1 MKMLLALSVI
11 ALTSCTNTMKVLD
24 GADYICINGE
34 LSGIYTGSG
43 AVGRGLKIPEGVEL
57 TPELLEALCTR

>member
-1 MKMLLALSVI
+1 MKILILMTAI

-43 AVGRGLKIPEGVEL
+43 AVGRGLKIPEGVVL

>member
-1 MKMLLALSVI
+1 MKMLLALPVI

-43 AVGRGLKIPEGVEL
+43 AVGRGLKIPEGVVL

>member
-1 MKMLLALSVI
+1 MKMLLALPVI

-43 AVGRGLKIPEGVEL
+43 AVGRGLKIPDGVEL

>member
-1 MKMLLALSVI
+1 MKILILMTAI

-43 AVGRGLKIPEGVEL
+43 AVGRGLKIPEGVVL
-57 TPELLEALCTR
+57 TPDLLEALCTR

>member
-1 MKMLLALSVI
+1 MKILILMTAI

-43 AVGRGLKIPEGVEL
+43 AVGRGLKIPDGVEL

>member
-1 MKMLLALSVI
+1 MKILILITAI

-43 AVGRGLKIPEGVEL
+43 AVGRGLKIPDGVVL